1 VAVNEDDEPKRKKS
15 KKKKQKT
22 KKKESDHDS
31 YAKYKNFKEIIRS
44 IDKEFLN

>member
-1 VAVNEDDEPKRKKS
+1 MAVNDDDEPKRKKS

-31 YAKYKNFKEIIRS
+31 YAKYKNFKEIIS
-44 IDKEFLN
+44 NIDKEFLN